1 MTHRA
6 CPESQPRAAT
16 SATCSPIQR
25 FTGPWGPSEPRVR
38 KLLPSSAD
46 RTIAMEIVLGQA
58 WCELQGPDARVPA
71 LPRGAHIQ
79 LPLPLSR
86 FALFSNSGLPI
97 TQH

>member
-38 KLLPSSAD
+38 KLLPSSAG
-46 RTIAMEIVLGQA
+46 RTIAMEIVLGRV
-58 WCELQGPDARVPA
+58 WREPQGPDARVPA
-71 LPRGAHIQ
+71 LPRGAHAQ
-79 LPLPLSR
+79 LPLPVSR
-86 FALFSNSGLPI
+86 FALFSSSGFPI